1 MGSELEFVCLLQSEQ
16 CWECMCRVMSG
27 VSGHRSG
34 EQLLL
39 FPESWTSS
47 QVGLELEFVCLPAV
61 GAMPR
66 MYGRSNERGERPS
79 KW

>member
-1 MGSELEFVCLLQSEQ
+1 
-16 CWECMCRVMSG
+16 MCRPALSNYSPLAVETAVRESG
-27 VSGHRSG
+27 G
-34 EQLLL
+34 QLLL

-79 KW
+79 KWWAAPSFP